1 MRTSCGLSIRNVEWP
16 MNISLTWSALSAASW
31 NAAGIAG
38 GRLAAT
44 RPGQFS
50 RISGWGCAC
59 DGGAAGGGAA
69 DGCAKAIEWKVTDR
83 NAATMTRAIRADA
96 PMGDGL
102 TSPTP

>member
-1 MRTSCGLSIRNVEWP
+1 MRTSCGLTIRNVEWP
-16 MNISLTWSALSAASW
+16 MNVSLTWSALSAASL

-50 RISGWGCAC
+50 RISGWGRVC
-59 DGGAAGGGAA
+59 DGGAS
-69 DGCAKAIEWKVTDR
+69 DGCANAIEWKVTDK
-83 NAATMTRAIRADA
+83 NAATMTRATRADA

-102 TSPTP
+102 TSPTPKVF